1 MPKVTID
8 GLELNSED
16 LGERGRAVLAS
27 LQFVEGQLQR
37 LGQEI
42 AVLKTARASYAR
54 ALRAEIAPDGAGGA
68 DEADAVAAEDGA

>member
-27 LQFVEGQLQR
+27 LQFVDGQLQR

-42 AVLKTARASYAR
+42 AVLKTARASYAQ
-54 ALRAEIAPDGAGGA
+54 ALRAEIAQAGNAIADG
-68 DEADAVAAEDGA
+68 AEDGA